1 MSKPKKLLRSKS
13 DKMIAGICGGI
24 GEYSN
29 TDPTVIR
36 IIAIILALFNQGTIL
51 VYLILWLVI
60 PEEEK

>member
-1 MSKPKKLLRSKS
+1 MSKPTKLLRSKS
-13 DKMIAGICGGI
+13 DRMIAGICGGI